1 MENTDITKENPVYL
15 YRIVQTANKSLGLG
29 SYKEF
34 ICVKAWLDMNAVMGD
49 DCYIFSYYYND
60 RLYHSRVPNTPNTIV
75 CDSKNTFA
83 FWTYEKNDELA
94 MSLCKDWL
102 KNQIAGRQ
110 LDLKNRAYRMLYDKE
125 FLYSLEINHVE
136 EL

>member
-1 MENTDITKENPVYL
+1 MENVDITKENPVYL

-34 ICVKAWLDMNAVMGD
+34 VCVKAWLAINAVMGD
-49 DCYIFSYYYND
+49 DSYIFSYYYND